1 MMRAACLLLA
11 LALLVVIDACEPSS
25 SKAPSTP
32 KARADATQRE
42 RGRLLLA
49 TYGCTACHRIDG
61 MDVPTRN
68 VGPPLDRIAGNSY
81 IGGLLPN
88 NTDALVRW
96 IMAPRRI
103 SPGTAMPDLGVSAD
117 EARAMAAYL
126 YSQ

>member
-1 MMRAACLLLA
+1 MKRAACLLLT
-11 LALLVVIDACEPSS
+11 LALLATIGACDPESPESPA
-25 SKAPSTP
+25 APR
-32 KARADATQRE
+32 ARADAAQRE

-49 TYGCTACHRIDG
+49 AYGCTACHRIDG
-61 MDVPTRN
+61 MDAPARN
-68 VGPPLDRIAGNSY
+68 VGPPLDRIAANSY